1 MGKNFLK
8 TLQQAEFE
16 KKNPEVFELYNHL
29 PEFDTK
35 ILGDKEKKTFVTDK
49 FAF

>member
-1 MGKNFLK
+1 LNKSFLK

-16 KKNPEVFELYNHL
+16 KKNPEIFELYNHI
-29 PEFDTK
+29 PEFDSK
-35 ILGDKEKKTFVTDK
+35 LLGDKEKKTFVIDK